1 MARGIKVVD
10 YLIPNNEELK
20 IADTDYIQHTEN
32 DVTKT
37 QTQINK
43 ELQTLSGYYVCDT
56 LGNVNAKTVTATNY
70 KLTVGGSI
78 KIKFDHAHIL
88 SEGTVTLNI
97 NNQGAETILYAGDTV
112 TSSNTW
118 DDDEIVNVFYDGTN
132 YLAYSVEGGG
142 LLKTVDTSNPNA
154 KKGLTEEAIVGVL
167 GDVKKEQGSY
177 VTLQDQ
183 IYEISASSSTVG
195 IALYNDGQGSNAT
208 TRLVGDSGSTD
219 THKIYGTCNPSKSQ
233 MTLYRRANGAG
244 SWESVGGPTTATNNS
259 GENLYQY
266 DVASDTPIRY
276 DYFIRNHIYSTDKD
290 TTSPLYIY
298 YVLNTYYGALPT
310 MTEGE
315 DPEPIIYTLD
325 DLIGTNG
332 HTRQLIPS
340 LRINSKG
347 TYSMSFDTRAK
358 KVYMVCPKAIVTTI
372 NPAAVYWMSV
382 ISSNIMPFTRDTSME
397 NNDYYVY
404 ISDNTYTVDPAG
416 SRNIIFQ

>member
-1 MARGIKVVD
+1 MATSYLDKTGLTYLWSKIKALTNALANSISTLQGNVTTALAQKAD
-10 YLIPNNEELK
+10 K
-20 IADTDYIQHTEN
+20 AAIAYAE
-32 DVTKT
+32 
-37 QTQINK
+37 
-43 ELQTLSGYYVCDT
+43 CDT
-56 LGNVNAKTVTATNY
+56 AAGTAAKTVTITGYNY
-70 KLTVGGSI
+70 TRMKGGAI
-78 KIKFDHAHIL
+78 KIKFSNANTVDDATL
-88 SEGTVTLNI
+88 SINSETAQPLYYNGARASSTNSWDAGETVMV
-97 NNQGAETILYAGDTV
+97 Y
-112 TSSNTW
+112 
-118 DDDEIVNVFYDGTN
+118 YDGEKYMAN
-132 YLAYSVEGGG
+132 NVAGSE
-142 LLKTVDTSNPNA
+142 LKTTMDVSEPDS

-208 TRLVGDSGSTD
+208 TRLVGSSGSTD

-233 MTLYRRANGAG
+233 MTLYRKANGAG

-259 GENLYQY
+259 EENLYQY

-276 DYFIRNHIYSTDKD
+276 DYFIRNHIYSTDKN
-290 TTSPLYIY
+290 TSALYIY

-332 HTRQLIPS
+332 HTRQLTPS
-340 LRINSKG
+340 LRTSAKG
-347 TYSMSFDTRAK
+347 TYSMSFDTRAR

-382 ISSNIMPFTRDTSME
+382 ISSNIMPFTRYTSME